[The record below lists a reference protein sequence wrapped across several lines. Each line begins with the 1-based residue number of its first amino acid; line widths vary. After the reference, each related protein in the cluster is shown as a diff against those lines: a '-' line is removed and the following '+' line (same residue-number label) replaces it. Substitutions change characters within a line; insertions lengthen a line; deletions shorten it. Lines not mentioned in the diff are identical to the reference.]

1 MLSFIWYKLGNLQ
14 CSGKLANSLYP
25 SQFKE
30 NIKTEIA
37 KSRENVFVN
46 YRYGSGSEYDIYYSD
61 ILKT

>member
-1 MLSFIWYKLGNLQ
+1 MLSFIWYKLGNLK
-14 CSGKLANSLYP
+14 CSGKLADSLYP

-30 NIKTEIA
+30 NFKTEIA

-46 YRYGSGSEYDIYYSD
+46 YRYGSGSEYDINYSD